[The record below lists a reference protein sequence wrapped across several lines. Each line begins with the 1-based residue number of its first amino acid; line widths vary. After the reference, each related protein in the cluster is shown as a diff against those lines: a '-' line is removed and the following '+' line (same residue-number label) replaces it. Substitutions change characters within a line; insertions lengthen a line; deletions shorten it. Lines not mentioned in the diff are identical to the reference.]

1 MLLPQQK
8 LSKDELGGSIHPLFQ
23 KKKLRLSKKTS
34 RWQVQNMYY
43 VCHIMPRESPW
54 CRMILISKN
63 YLGLKSNLAKK
74 RKRERTGLLIFITL
88 MPLGKLSFV
97 ELN

>member
-23 KKKLRLSKKTS
+23 KKNLRLSKKTS
-34 RWQVQNMYY
+34 RWQVRNMYY
-43 VCHIMPRESPW
+43 ACHIMPRESPW
-54 CRMILISKN
+54 RRMILISKK
-63 YLGLKSNLAKK
+63 LPGFKK
-74 RKRERTGLLIFITL
+74 QFGKKGRGERTGLLIFITL

>member
-23 KKKLRLSKKTS
+23 KKNLRLSKKTS

-74 RKRERTGLLIFITL
+74 KEE
-88 MPLGKLSFV
+88 GKEQDYSFLSR
-97 ELN
+97 